1 MIELKSLSICN
12 IDPVVGLYRVMIEE
26 ARAQDLRLEHVESDD
41 RSIRNLLQYSFDIE
55 NNLFFIAYLHGSPIG
70 FIDSTRVSEGSRAD
84 EWYIKSVFLLP
95 GHRDAPFFDALVYRV
110 EKEARQKGISRIFS
124 NALMD
129 SDEINALWESIGY
142 ELDEGKRYKAL

>member
-26 ARAQDLRLEHVESDD
+26 TRARDNRLAHVETDD

-55 NNLFFIAYLHGSPIG
+55 NNLFFVAYLHNSPIG
-70 FIDSTRVSEGSRAD
+70 FIDSARVSEGHGAD

-95 GHRDAPFFDALVYRV
+95 GHCDEPFFDALVYRV
-110 EKEARQKGISRIFS
+110 EKEVRQKGVSRIFS

-129 SDEINALWESIGY
+129 SDEINTLWESIGY
-142 ELDEGKRYKAL
+142 EIDEGKRYKTL